1 VAVVQA
7 TTHALAVKE
16 EAIIKRMV
24 DVVDLPHEGE
34 AA

>member
-7 TTHALAVKE
+7 TIHALAVKE
-16 EAIIKRMV
+16 EATIKRTV
-24 DVVDLPHEGE
+24 DVVALPHEGE